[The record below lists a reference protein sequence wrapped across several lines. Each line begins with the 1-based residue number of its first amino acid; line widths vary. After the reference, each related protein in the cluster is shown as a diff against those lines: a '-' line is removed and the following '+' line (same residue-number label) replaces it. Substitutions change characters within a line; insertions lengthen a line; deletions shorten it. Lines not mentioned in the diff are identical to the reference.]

1 MRLKRQSAERLRKD
15 TDAIIDFSNQLTT
28 ATANLNELR
37 QVNLILT
44 NDLASSRQ
52 EALTLSNQFTEASG
66 KLAGTNA
73 SLQNAQNQ
81 INNLNSRL
89 ADLEAQNQVLD
100 RRAAALTNAIAGL
113 NAQIAGTQQK
123 LAGAETN
130 NAFLQKELQRQTAAR
145 AELENKFNNLSTVR
159 TQVKKLRDELFVA
172 RRLEWM
178 REGTEPG
185 SQPKGGQLLMQRT
198 GVRQRAPAALRFERR
213 SQLRW
218 LHPRHSI
225 ADQRARG
232 DDKSAAA
239 VTGAVEIF
247 NLNLI
252 CRRSGPFANHHAN
265 LRIHL

>member
-1 MRLKRQSAERLRKD
+1 MKTKVGMVVLIVLFVACVGLIIALVTTKKASAERLRKD

-44 NDLASSRQ
+44 NDLASTRQ

-66 KLAGTNA
+66 KLADTKT
-73 SLQNAQNQ
+73 SLQDAQNQ
-81 INNLNSRL
+81 ITNLNSRL

-100 RRAAALTNAIAGL
+100 RRAAALTNAITGL
-113 NAQIAGTQQK
+113 NAQIAGTQKK

-145 AELENKFNNLSTVR
+145 AELENKFNNLSMVR
-159 TQVKKLRDELFVA
+159 AQVKKLRDELFVA

-185 SQPKGGQLLMQRT
+185 SQPKGAQLLMQRPAPANARPPHYNLNVEVSSDGSIHVIPSPT
-198 GVRQRAPAALRFERR
+198 NAPAATTN
-213 SQLRW
+213 Q
-218 LHPRHSI
+218 PP
-225 ADQRARG
+225 Q
-232 DDKSAAA
+232 
-239 VTGAVEIF
+239 
-247 NLNLI
+247 
-252 CRRSGPFANHHAN
+252 
-265 LRIHL
+265 

>member
-1 MRLKRQSAERLRKD
+1 
-15 TDAIIDFSNQLTT
+15 
-28 ATANLNELR
+28 
-37 QVNLILT
+37 
-44 NDLASSRQ
+44 
-52 EALTLSNQFTEASG
+52 
-66 KLAGTNA
+66 
-73 SLQNAQNQ
+73 
-81 INNLNSRL
+81 
-89 ADLEAQNQVLD
+89 LEAQYQVLD

-113 NAQIAGTQQK
+113 NAQIAGTQKK

-145 AELENKFNNLSTVR
+145 AELESKFNNLSTVR
-159 TQVKKLRDELFVA
+159 AQVKKLRDELFVA
-172 RRLEWM
+172 PPLGMDARRH
-178 REGTEPG
+178 RSRVTAKRRAIADAAHGVH
-185 SQPKGGQLLMQRT
+185 QRT
-198 GVRQRAPAALRFERR
+198 TAALQFERR

-225 ADQRARG
+225 ADQRARS

-252 CRRSGPFANHHAN
+252 GCRRGPFANHHAN

>member
-1 MRLKRQSAERLRKD
+1 MKTKVGIVVLIVLFVACVGLIIALVATKKASAERLRKD

-44 NDLASSRQ
+44 NDLASSHQ
-52 EALTLSNQFTEASG
+52 EALTFSNQFTEASD
-66 KLAGTNA
+66 KLAGANTSLENA
-73 SLQNAQNQ
+73 RNQ
-81 INNLNSRL
+81 ITNLSSRL

-145 AELENKFNNLSTVR
+145 AELESKFNNLSTVR
-159 TQVKKLRDELFVA
+159 AQVRKLKDELFVS

-185 SQPKGGQLLMQRT
+185 SQPKGAQLLMQRPAST
-198 GVRQRAPAALRFERR
+198 NTARAPHYDLNVEVSSDGSIHVIPSPTNAPAATTNRPP
-213 SQLRW
+213 Q
-218 LHPRHSI
+218 
-225 ADQRARG
+225 
-232 DDKSAAA
+232 
-239 VTGAVEIF
+239 
-247 NLNLI
+247 
-252 CRRSGPFANHHAN
+252 
-265 LRIHL
+265 